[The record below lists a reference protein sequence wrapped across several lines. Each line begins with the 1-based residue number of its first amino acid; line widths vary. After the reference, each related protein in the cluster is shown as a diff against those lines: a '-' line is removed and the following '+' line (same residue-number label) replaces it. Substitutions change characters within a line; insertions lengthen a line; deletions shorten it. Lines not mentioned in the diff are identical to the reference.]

1 MTGVVLDSSAVLAV
15 IHGERGAEVV
25 ASLLDGAMM
34 SAVNYAEVVSK
45 LVERGTAWE
54 FASAN
59 VLKLDIAV
67 VAFDLDLA
75 NRTGELRRQTRHLGL
90 SLADRACLALAE
102 RERLPALTADRN
114 WSSVNIGIDVRL
126 IR

>member
-15 IHGERGAEVV
+15 IHGERGADVV
-25 ASLLDGAMM
+25 TQALDGAML
-34 SAVNYAEVVSK
+34 SAVNYAEVVTK

-54 FASAN
+54 FARTN
-59 VLKLDIAV
+59 VLKLGITV
-67 VAFDLDLA
+67 VAFDIDLA
-75 NRTGELRRQTRHLGL
+75 NRAGELRRQTRHLGL

-102 RERLPALTADRN
+102 RERLPALTGDRS
-114 WSSVNIGIDVRL
+114 WSKVNLGIEIRL